1 MNISVIFTGGTIGSI
16 KNYDGVI
23 SASDN
28 TPPMLEE
35 CILNAS
41 KEHTMNFYSPLN
53 MLSETANQKKQNEII
68 RACRIAAQ
76 KSDAVIVTHGT
87 DTLGYTAA
95 LLDYALFDV
104 QIPIVLV
111 SSGYVLTDPRAN
123 GIRNFEDALCFVNTY
138 RGGGVFV
145 MWNGRVHRGARV
157 LPPEAFTDEVKSL
170 MNIPFGIIKDGG
182 FEQIETGYTRIND
195 AVPYAFADED
205 RRIVTITPTPGLNY
219 DAFTPNCDAYLH
231 LSYHSGTTDT
241 ENDSF
246 KRFCRRMMESDIPVF
261 LHGSYPGAFY
271 ETKKL
276 YDELGIIILP
286 IMSASACYEKLL
298 IGDFENISLP
308 LSSDIYLCSPII

>member
-16 KNYDGVI
+16 KNSDGVI

-28 TPPMLEE
+28 TPPILEE
-35 CILNAS
+35 YLLKVAR
-41 KEHTMNFYSPLN
+41 EHTLNFSSPLN

-68 RACRIAAQ
+68 KACRIAEK

-95 LLDYALFDV
+95 LLDYALYDIQV
-104 QIPIVLV
+104 PVVLV

-123 GIRNFEDALCFVNTY
+123 GIRNLKDAISFATNCHT
-138 RGGGVFV
+138 GGVFV
-145 MWNGRVHRGARV
+145 MWNGTAHRGTRV

-170 MNIPFGIIKDGG
+170 MNTPFGIINNGS
-182 FEQIETGYTRIND
+182 FEQIEAGYIRRND
-195 AVPYAFADED
+195 FYPYAFADEE
-205 RRIVTITPTPGLNY
+205 RRIVTVTPTPGLNY
-219 DAFTPNCDAYLH
+219 DAFTTDCDAYLH

-241 ENDSF
+241 ENESF
-246 KRFCRRMMESDIPVF
+246 RRFCRRMKEADVPVF

-276 YDELGIIILP
+276 YDELGVIILP
-286 IMSASACYEKLL
+286 VLSASACYEKLL
-298 IGDFENISLP
+298 ICDFENISLP
-308 LSSDIYLCSPII
+308 LSSDIYHI